1 MVSLTNMLPLNSL
14 IVFQML
20 LTQREIKKVETVHKR
35 SCAPSCTKK
44 RHNDVQKVSVL
55 SCV

>member
-1 MVSLTNMLPLNSL
+1 MVSLSNMLPLNSL

-20 LTQREIKKVETVHKR
+20 LIQREIKKVETVHK
-35 SCAPSCTKK
+35 SCPPSCTKK
-44 RHNDVQKVSVL
+44 RDNDVQKVSVL